1 MLECSSVDICRVQE
15 TRFRGKSNRMI
26 GEKTAEY
33 RLFWIGKTPG
43 KDGRM
48 DRKDAKK
55 GKLGNFERKNYIK
68 KSIYRKI

>member
-15 TRFRGKSNRMI
+15 TRFRGKSNGMI

-33 RLFWIGKTPG
+33 RLFWIGKTLG
-43 KDGRM
+43 
-48 DRKDAKK
+48 KDAKK

-68 KSIYRKI
+68 KFNL